1 MGLAGT
7 GNAAPAGQSAA
18 PPASAAGVL
27 PQGLA
32 AATPAL
38 APRVGVAVATQTGAP
53 AVPLSN
59 LGLLA
64 FNIAAQTR
72 NGIKKFDIA
81 LHPAD
86 LGSIAVQMSL
96 APNGTAQL
104 HLQAANP
111 QTLQLLRQDAP
122 QLQNALKDAGINLAG
137 NGLNFSLQGQQQ
149 NAQGFTSGSGSK
161 LMLAAVP
168 ATDSQAITTI
178 HASQYSGS
186 GRLDIKV

>member
-1 MGLAGT
+1 M
-7 GNAAPAGQSAA
+7 PI
-18 PPASAAGVL
+18 
-27 PQGLA
+27 
-32 AATPAL
+32 
-38 APRVGVAVATQTGAP
+38 
-53 AVPLSN
+53 SN

-64 FNIAAQTR
+64 FSIAAQTR
-72 NGIKKFDIA
+72 NGIRKFDIA

-96 APNGTAQL
+96 APNGMAQL
-104 HLQAANP
+104 HLEAANP

-149 NAQGFTSGSGSK
+149 NPQGFTSGTGSR
-161 LMLAAVP
+161 LTLAVVP
-168 ATDSQAITTI
+168 AGDTQSIATI
-178 HASQYSGS
+178 PASQYSGS

>member
-1 MGLAGT
+1 MS
-7 GNAAPAGQSAA
+7 AAPA
-18 PPASAAGVL
+18 ASPGGTL
-27 PQGLA
+27 PQGFAAVSGA
-32 AATPAL
+32 AATPVL
-38 APRVGVAVATQTGAP
+38 APRVGVAVASQASAP
-53 AVPLSN
+53 AVPISN

-111 QTLQLLRQDAP
+111 QTLQMLRQDAP

-149 NAQGFTSGSGSK
+149 NAQGFTSGAGSK
-161 LMLAAVP
+161 LTLRAVP

-178 HASQYSGS
+178 ATSQYSGS

>member
-1 MGLAGT
+1 M
-7 GNAAPAGQSAA
+7 SAA
-18 PPASAAGVL
+18 SPASPSGAL
-27 PQGLA
+27 PQGFAAVAGA
-32 AATPAL
+32 AATPVL
-38 APRVGVAVATQTGAP
+38 APRVGVAVASQASAP
-53 AVPLSN
+53 AVPISN

-111 QTLQLLRQDAP
+111 QTLQMLRQDAP

-149 NAQGFTSGSGSK
+149 NAQGFTSGAGSK
-161 LMLAAVP
+161 LTLRAVP

-178 HASQYSGS
+178 ATSQYSGS